1 MTNSDQQNTPRPDF
15 LLTSTEIQLL
25 SGYRAHRCQIR
36 WLRQNNIKFL
46 VDGSGR
52 PRVLRAAIELQL
64 GVSELCSESADSS
77 TKKPNFGPLRL
88 NIKVPPYSSKSANA
102 RAKLRAN

>member
-1 MTNSDQQNTPRPDF
+1 MTNRDQQNTPRVDF

-46 VDGSGR
+46 IDGLGR

-64 GVSELCSESADSS
+64 GISEPSSESADSS
-77 TKKPNFGPLRL
+77 IKKPNFDPLRL
-88 NIKVPPYSSKSANA
+88 NIKVPPYSSKSLNT
-102 RAKLRAN
+102 RAKLRAH